1 MKYRAPKGTRDI
13 WLPEITLWQRIESTV
28 REVASLY
35 GYGEIR
41 TPIFESVELF
51 ERSVGEETDIVNK
64 EMYVFQDRGGRMM
77 ALRPEGTAS
86 VVRAYLQNRMGAIGR
101 EVRLYYIGPMF
112 RYERPQKGR
121 CRQLHQ
127 FGVELLGSDRPE
139 ADIEVIS
146 FVKHVYDRLELKGTC
161 LKINSVGC
169 PVCRPVY
176 HENLCTFLVNMSEG
190 MCDNC
195 SVRARKNPLRVF
207 DCKSRQCQS
216 ILNEAPSILDYLCS
230 ECVDHHKAV
239 KEMLSLLAI
248 SFEEDVRLVRG
259 LDYYTRTA
267 FEFIHGGL
275 GSQDA
280 VGGGGRYDGL
290 VEELGGQHV
299 PAVGFAGGLERLI
312 LLLSETQDASIE
324 QDFSAGCFIA
334 AASAE
339 VRSNVQV
346 LAELLRRNSV
356 TTVTDTQDRSLK
368 SQMKLAGKYDVKAV
382 VILGFDECEEGTC
395 LVKNMITGKQ
405 RKISQNDI
413 PDVVRAM
420 SNTGDE

>member
-1 MKYRAPKGTRDI
+1 MKYRAPKGTSDI

-41 TPIFESVELF
+41 TPMFESVELF
-51 ERSVGEETDIVNK
+51 KRSVGEETDIVNK

-86 VVRAYLQNRMGAIGR
+86 VVRAYLQNRMAAVGR

-146 FVKHVYDRLELKGTC
+146 FVKHIYDRLELKGTC

-169 PVCRPVY
+169 PMCRPVY
-176 HENLCTFLVNMSEG
+176 HENLCAFLTDVSEH
-190 MCDNC
+190 MCDDC
-195 SVRARKNPLRVF
+195 AVRARKNPLRVF
-207 DCKSRQCQS
+207 DCKSKQCQS
-216 ILNEAPSILDYLCS
+216 ILNKAPSILGCLCS
-230 ECVDHHKAV
+230 ECVDHHQAV
-239 KEMLSLLAI
+239 KEMLNLLAI
-248 SFEEDVRLVRG
+248 PFEEDARLVRG

-312 LLLSETQDASIE
+312 ILLSETQDASIG
-324 QDFSAGCFIA
+324 QDFSDGCFVA
-334 AASAE
+334 AASDE
-339 VRSNVQV
+339 VRTDVQV
-346 LAELLRRNSV
+346 MAEFLRRNAV
-356 TTVTDTQDRSLK
+356 KTITDTQKRSLK
-368 SQMKLAGKYDVKAV
+368 SQMKLAGKYGVKAV
-382 VILGFDECEEGTC
+382 VILGFDEGDAGECQ
-395 LVKNMITGKQ
+395 VKNMATGEQKKAC
-405 RKISQNDI
+405 RSDI
-413 PDVVRAM
+413 PDMIRAM
-420 SNTGDE
+420 